1 MKALYLNPSRS
12 SILTF
17 LIIAGFFH
25 ADIVYGQEKFYFRN
39 GSSFSYKLVEANDKE
54 VKFVELKGNNPVVRG
69 IDRENVVV
77 AFNAQGLYLVINELS
92 RDPEVSRTSL
102 EKFYSSPGPARDVM
116 IKSTPVD
123 AIEGMIAMEDE
134 AVNYLTPDGK
144 PASLNMKDLIAIIYH
159 NGEHK
164 LLRDVGEVENLLTAA
179 SNKVQKIAKS
189 SIIKNTSAAVTKP
202 TDIADNTEKTR
213 KPELTEEEYREYRDR
228 SAAQVTQFGDFLQV
242 IANKEFTMNERDQAI
257 KSALQLFVP
266 NTQIEVSSR
275 NRKGVTKLPL
285 EVYLKRLK
293 MLPYGNVQIKWSQ
306 IEYVSELKKENDG
319 NYYGTIVGSQTFT
332 GYSEQGNNVLY
343 SDVTKKSV
351 KVKLDSYQKQ
361 VDGEN
366 VTGWN
371 VLLGNIG
378 VESNDN

>member
-25 ADIVYGQEKFYFRN
+25 SDIVYGQEKFYFRN

-189 SIIKNTSAAVTKP
+189 SILKNTSVTVTKP
-202 TDIADNTEKTR
+202 TDIVINTEKSR

-228 SAAQVTQFGDFLQV
+228 SASQVTQFGDFLQV

-306 IEYVSELKKENDG
+306 IEYVSELKQENDG

-366 VTGWN
+366 VRGWN